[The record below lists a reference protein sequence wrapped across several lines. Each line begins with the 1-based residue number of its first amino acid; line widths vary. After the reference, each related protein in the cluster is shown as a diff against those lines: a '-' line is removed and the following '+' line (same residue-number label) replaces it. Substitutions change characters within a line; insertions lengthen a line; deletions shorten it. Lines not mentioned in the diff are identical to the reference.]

1 MSQSTAFW
9 RILWVDVRR
18 GFRSPGFWLAPPLIF
33 AAMAIATSGK
43 TNSIDL
49 INLLAVGVFGSGT
62 FLLTLCILPVLPY
75 SMAYAADHRAQA
87 VWLWSV
93 RIGIARYAVSKFI
106 AAVAMGMLAYILGM
120 ALFLSLIH
128 I

>member
-9 RILWVDVRR
+9 RILWVDVQR

-62 FLLTLCILPVLPY
+62 FLLTLCILPVLP
-75 SMAYAADHRAQA
+75 
-87 VWLWSV
+87 
-93 RIGIARYAVSKFI
+93 
-106 AAVAMGMLAYILGM
+106 
-120 ALFLSLIH
+120 
-128 I
+128 